1 MAKIDT
7 QLTKQVGEY
16 LVAAELARRG
26 LLSATFA
33 GSVRHYDVIASGPT
47 GGHVPIQV
55 KTINGGAWQLDIRD
69 FVEVAMDGNR
79 QIVGA
84 PKPAPYAKLVYV
96 FVALQAY
103 GSDRFFILAYEPL
116 RDLLLDGYKGYLA
129 RNREVRPK
137 NPRSFHTALKPQSLA
152 EFRDCWDTI
161 LQRVTHVA

>member
-1 MAKIDT
+1 MAKTDT

-69 FVEVAMDGNR
+69 FVEEAMAATDRSSGRPNLHLTPTVLCLR
-79 QIVGA
+79 R
-84 PKPAPYAKLVYV
+84 
-96 FVALQAY
+96 LQAY
-103 GSDRFFILAYEPL
+103 GSDRFFSWPMSTYEISSWTGTRGISP
-116 RDLLLDGYKGYLA
+116 
-129 RNREVRPK
+129 ETVRFGQE
-137 NPRSFHTALKPQSLA
+137 PRSFHKA
-152 EFRDCWDTI
+152 
-161 LQRVTHVA
+161 

>member
-1 MAKIDT
+1 MAKTDT
-7 QLTKQVGEY
+7 QLTKQVSEY

-33 GSVRHYDVIASGPT
+33 GSVRHYDIIASGPT
-47 GGHVPIQV
+47 GGHVPVQI

-84 PKPAPYAKLVYV
+84 PKPAPYALVYV

-103 GSDRFFILAYEPL
+103 GSDRFFILAYESL
-116 RDLLLDGYKGYLA
+116 RDLLLTGTRGI
-129 RNREVRPK
+129 RRETRGSAQETFFFFFFFFFGGGGGGGGGGGPPTRP
-137 NPRSFHTALKPQSLA
+137 
-152 EFRDCWDTI
+152 
-161 LQRVTHVA
+161 